1 MNCSPYLS
9 AAQVSVTAGQ
19 PPSYPAAEAE
29 AESSKLCGMPASSM
43 AAVSM
48 QAPYMSRSCTTL
60 AGLPALSVDVT
71 ISETL

>member
-1 MNCSPYLS
+1 MS
-9 AAQVSVTAGQ
+9 ASQVSVTAGQ
-19 PPSYPAAEAE
+19 PPSSPAAE

-48 QAPYMSRSCTTL
+48 QEPYMSRSCTTL

-71 ISETL
+71 ISETF